1 MDIDNKKM
9 ESVTNIKVSSVSS
22 QGSVISDSLRQQLTE
37 KEHLKDITA
46 KLVILVN
53 KKKNLHKLNRRLQQ
67 ERDTIERERAN
78 SFADFTKSNE
88 ERLNNL
94 TCEKEALKQKLEVM
108 QRQIDEADTSK
119 RDTEKKHNQL
129 NKDKDAYSAEL
140 AEARKILATEERN
153 LEQRKAVYEKLE
165 REKNELNTKLT
176 SYKKQN
182 TKLNVKKAELEE
194 KITSNNKA
202 SEKIKVNVEQLRLK
216 LTTQEDLLVTKSA
229 EKRQL
234 FERKKAD
241 LLAEFEKKR
250 LVHQKEMSEKYEK
263 EKEVLI
269 KESKTKLESIRLTLN
284 ETKQKLEEE
293 VKVLEDQ
300 NEEYQTNVRN
310 LTRVNVS
317 MVKKEEMEIKR
328 IREKSTQEY
337 EEMERKYQA
346 DIACSQK
353 NTFRLEQTKKELE
366 VELARVKE
374 DRKRKIE
381 ALEISIKLHQQQ
393 NEKIKQQLNEKDS
406 VLTKLQQE
414 HVDYFQE
421 INTLQRLIAS
431 ADETIIS
438 AVDDKL
444 MNSTRPLKKPR
455 L

>member
-381 ALEISIKLHQQQ
+381 ALEICVKLHQQQ

-431 ADETIIS
+431 ADETVIS

-444 MNSTRPLKKPR
+444 MNSSRPLKKPR

>member
-1 MDIDNKKM
+1 MDIDSKKM
-9 ESVTNIKVSSVSS
+9 ESETNIKVSSVSS

-78 SFADFTKSNE
+78 SFADFTKTNE

-94 TCEKEALKQKLEVM
+94 TCEKEFLKQKLEVM

-119 RDTEKKHNQL
+119 QHTEKKHNQL
-129 NKDKDAYSAEL
+129 NKDKDAYIAEL
-140 AEARKILATEERN
+140 AEARKILATEEHN
-153 LEQRKAVYEKLE
+153 LKQRKALFEKLE
-165 REKNELNTKLT
+165 REKNELINELT

-182 TKLNVKKAELEE
+182 SKLKVKKSELEE
-194 KITSNNKA
+194 KIKSNNEA
-202 SEKIKVNVEQLRLK
+202 SDKIKLSVEQLRLK
-216 LTTQEDLLVTKSA
+216 LTTQEDLLVAKSA
-229 EKRQL
+229 KKRQL
-234 FERKKAD
+234 FEREKAD
-241 LLAEFEKKR
+241 LLAEFEKKQI
-250 LVHQKEMSEKYEK
+250 VHQKEMIEKYERD
-263 EKEVLI
+263 KEVLI
-269 KESKTKLESIRLTLN
+269 KESKTRLESIRQTLN
-284 ETKQKLEEE
+284 ETKQKLQEE

-310 LTRVNVS
+310 LTRMNGS
-317 MVKKEEMEIKR
+317 MVKKEEIEIKR

-346 DIACSQK
+346 DIAISQK
-353 NTFRLEQTKKELE
+353 NAFRLEKTKKELE
-366 VELARVKE
+366 LELVRVKE
-374 DRKRKIE
+374 AGKRKIE
-381 ALEISIKLHQQQ
+381 ELKISIKQHQQQ

-444 MNSTRPLKKPR
+444 MDSTRPTKKPR